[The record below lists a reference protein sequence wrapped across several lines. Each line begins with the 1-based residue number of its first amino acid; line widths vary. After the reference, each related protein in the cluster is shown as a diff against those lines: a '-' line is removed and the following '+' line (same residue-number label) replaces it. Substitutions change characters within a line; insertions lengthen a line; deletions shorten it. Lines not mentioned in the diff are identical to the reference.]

1 MTLLDLPNELL
12 LPIAKELYPSDLRA
26 LVLTN
31 RRLANL
37 LMSDLHKSAVTNKK
51 CALAA
56 LFWAAAVGRE
66 AMVRLVLEKGP
77 KIVIDDICTYDF
89 ANPHSTTSTSKKLN
103 VMFEGP
109 SKCRDDVVK
118 QVLKKGV
125 FLVVTEGR
133 RTWTCLH
140 WAFENKQKALFR
152 LLLDRGAST
161 EVLVN
166 VSQQTILH
174 RAASV
179 GDEVSAK
186 LLLRERCRADI
197 YTQLLQFGTLKS
209 QRADIGRLDLL
220 GYTPLHLAARA
231 GKVKLVELLLD
242 NGARIDSQI
251 NDTAL
256 HLAAKHEQEAVVAL
270 LLRRG
275 ADPNLKDAC
284 GMTPLHLVVLY
295 RFKAVAEM
303 LLLNGADITTRDRH
317 GTTVLHVAAENGDEA
332 LTKLLLREGSH
343 VNIDVKNHSGNTPLH
358 LAAKYGHESVVA
370 ILLKEGADIQIKN
383 SDGKTAVYLASLWSN
398 RSVEE
403 FLRKNGA

>member
-1 MTLLDLPNELL
+1 MALLDLPNELL
-12 LPIAKELYPSDLRA
+12 LPIAKELHPSDLRA

-56 LFWAAAVGRE
+56 LFWATAIGRE

-77 KIVIDDICTYDF
+77 KIVIDDICTYG
-89 ANPHSTTSTSKKLN
+89 ANSLNKKLQ

-109 SKCRDDVVK
+109 SKCSDDIVK

-140 WAFENKQKALFR
+140 WAFENKHKALFR
-152 LLLDRGAST
+152 LLLDKGAST

-174 RAASV
+174 LAAWE

-186 LLLRERCRADI
+186 LLLRKRSRVDTH
-197 YTQLLQFGTLKS
+197 TQLLQFGTLQS

-242 NGARIDSQI
+242 SGARIDSQI
-251 NDTAL
+251 HDTAL
-256 HLAAKHEQEAVVAL
+256 HLAAKHEHEAVVAL
-270 LLRRG
+270 LLKRG

-370 ILLKEGADIQIKN
+370 ILLKEGANIQNKN
-383 SDGKTAVYLASLWSN
+383 KDGKTAVYLASLWSN
-398 RSVEE
+398 KSVEE
-403 FLRKNGA
+403 FLRKHGA